1 MVYRGTLKYAKRMAR
16 RNAARQRYRKRN
28 YVPRFT
34 GKDLN
39 NFDNS
44 GTASTSN
51 VTFTYINLFAPIQGS
66 SNSQRYG
73 NKTVAYSLQYTF
85 FVDPGANVPMR
96 ILLVYD
102 KQPNTA
108 FPTTPM
114 PLTNLDT
121 TAFKDPDLRRRF
133 TILRDLWIGNSG
145 ANTVVSNDPNHTNLQ
160 RGYLKFALPTQ
171 FTSSSGT
178 ISSVQSGSF
187 ILVAYNGATVAN
199 ALVFRTRI
207 LYKP

>member
-1 MVYRGTLKYAKRMAR
+1 MAR
-16 RNAARQRYRKRN
+16 RNASRQRYRKKMM
-28 YVPRFT
+28 VPRSI

-73 NKTVAYSLQYTF
+73 NKTVAYSLQYTC

-96 ILLVYD
+96 VLIVYD
-102 KQPNTA
+102 RQPNTA
-108 FPTTPM
+108 FPVTPQ

-133 TILRDLWIGNSG
+133 KILRDMWIGNSG
-145 ANTVVSNDPNHTNLQ
+145 SANISSVDPSQTNLQ

-171 FTSSSGT
+171 FTSNSGT

-187 ILVAYNGATVAN
+187 LLIIYNGATVAN

>member
-1 MVYRGTLKYAKRMAR
+1 MVYRGTLRYAKRMAR
-16 RNAARQRYRKRN
+16 RNAARQRYRKKRFI
-28 YVPRFT
+28 PRQVT
-34 GKDLN
+34 TDLN

-51 VTFTYINLFAPIQGS
+51 VSFSYVNLFAPIQGTT
-66 SNSQRYG
+66 NSQRYG
-73 NKTVAYSLQYTF
+73 NKTVAYSMQYTF

-96 ILLVYD
+96 ILIVYD
-102 KQPNTA
+102 RQPNTA
-108 FPTTPM
+108 FPTTPQ

-121 TAFKDPDLRRRF
+121 TAYKDPDLRRRF
-133 TILRDLWIGNSG
+133 KILRDLWIGNSG
-145 ANTVVSNDPNHTNLQ
+145 ANTVSSNDPSHSNLQ
-160 RGYLKFALPTQ
+160 RGYMKFALPTQ
-171 FTSSSGT
+171 FTSNSGA

-187 ILVAYNGATVAN
+187 VLVLYNGATVNN